1 MTIESYRPKIS
12 KNLKNLF
19 LDPNNYRF
27 VDNDEHKFVP
37 EKDIMDPVIQKRTR
51 NFIEGVR
58 QENIK
63 DLILSFK
70 ANGFLDVDVIQVKD
84 LGNNN
89 YLVLEG
95 NRRVTALKFLFESYE
110 KGNDIGKL
118 DPNIFKSVPF
128 EIHDN
133 DDVEKHLIIMGL
145 KHISGNKKWSTFNQ
159 SKLLY
164 DFLKPYEN
172 KGRDEYL
179 NKEDELVNSLGILKT
194 RLRSMLRVY
203 NLILAYKQSEYGEQF
218 EPNMFGIF
226 EEIIKK
232 PVLKSWLEWN
242 DNGYYARN
250 EVNLNRLFSW
260 ISKTEEYVE
269 TEVEDD
275 YNDDDFISDE
285 KGEFKEFDPIITKS
299 LEVRELAAFINN
311 ERALKVM
318 EEERSLIRG
327 FVSSDSVNQQ
337 NYKNALSKLEDSLK
351 NLENYKNLIV
361 AEDVKGLECAKEKL
375 VNLMPTKSTL
385 NIEAGNFT
393 TNFEYGVKHHFKS
406 IHIKKYKLFKDFE
419 VAGFNRINI
428 FAGMNNTGKTSI
440 LEAIYLLTQRND
452 ISSYLNLI
460 KNKNKFSS
468 LNPSLLNA
476 VFQDKIVV
484 SGCFDD
490 STVSVEMIKFDDASI
505 DKQDDY
511 IASYKLSSE
520 VDGEILTNLIHTFT
534 HERMI
539 RNSSQVSHLCSA
551 SFKSP
556 YFYDVDEL
564 IKDYNKSLG
573 SNLISLK
580 KEDAV
585 NVKSAISLV
594 IDFLNS
600 IEPSIK
606 DVRFTEEMDLKRFIV
621 ESSNNSERNFDLTS
635 YGEGIQRI
643 FYIALS
649 FAACRNGVLF
659 IDEFETAIH
668 YTLLLD
674 FTRLTQKLANRFN
687 VQLFL
692 TSHSNECIRAFMENG
707 SENETITGFQLIK
720 NEDGIIVKRAVGDRF
735 GYLIKNLNLDIRG

>member
-1 MTIESYRPKIS
+1 MNIESYRPKIS

-37 EKDIMDPVIQKRTR
+37 EKDILDQVIQKRTR
-51 NFIEGVR
+51 NFIEGIR

-84 LGNNN
+84 LGGNN

-95 NRRVTALKFLFESYE
+95 NRRVTALKFLQESYE

-118 DPNIFKSVPF
+118 DPAIFKSIPF
-128 EIHDN
+128 EIHN
-133 DDVEKHLIIMGL
+133 NQDVEKHLIIMGL

-164 DFLKPYEN
+164 DFLKPYEA

-179 NKEDELVNSLGILKT
+179 NKEDELVNSLGISKT

-203 NLILAYKQSEYGEQF
+203 NLILAYKQSEFGEQF
-218 EPNMFGIF
+218 DPNMFGIF

-232 PVLKSWLEWN
+232 PVLKLWLEWN

-250 EVNLNRLFSW
+250 EFNLNRLFSW

-269 TEVEDD
+269 VEEGYSDD
-275 YNDDDFISDE
+275 EYSDDE
-285 KGEFKEFDPIITKS
+285 KGEFKEFEPIITKS
-299 LEVRELAAFINN
+299 LEIRDLAMFINN
-311 ERALKVM
+311 ERAIKVM
-318 EEERSLIRG
+318 EEERSLARG
-327 FVSSDSVNQQ
+327 LVSSGSVNQQ
-337 NYKNALSKLEDSLK
+337 SYKNALTKLDESLK
-351 NLENYKNLIV
+351 DLDMYRSLIV
-361 AEDVKGLECAKEKL
+361 TEDVKSLESAKEKL
-375 VNLMPTKSTL
+375 LELMPKQSTL
-385 NIEAGNFT
+385 NVESGNFT
-393 TNFEYGVKHHFKS
+393 TNFEYGVRQHFKS
-406 IHIKKYKLFKDFE
+406 IFIKKYKIFKDFE
-419 VAGFNRINI
+419 LSGFNRINI
-428 FAGMNNTGKTSI
+428 FAGMNNTGKTSL
-440 LEAIYLLTQRND
+440 LESIYLLTQRND
-452 ISSYLNLI
+452 ISSHFNLI

-468 LNPSLLNA
+468 LSPSLLNA
-476 VFQDKIVV
+476 VFQDNIMI
-484 SGCFDD
+484 SGFFND
-490 STVSVEMIKFDDASI
+490 SDVNIEMIKFDDSSI

-520 VDGEILTNLIHTFT
+520 VDGESLSNLVHTFT
-534 HERMI
+534 HERMR

-551 SFKSP
+551 AFKSP
-556 YFYDVDEL
+556 YFYDIDDL
-564 IKDYNKSLG
+564 IRDYNKSLS

-580 KEDAV
+580 KEDKE

-594 IDFLNS
+594 VDFLNS

-606 DVRFTEEMDLKRFIV
+606 DVRFTEDMDLKRFIV
-621 ESSNNSERNFDLTS
+621 ESSNDSERNFDLTS

-649 FAACRNGVLF
+649 FAACKNGVLF

-674 FTRLTQKLANRFN
+674 FTRLTQKLAQRFN

-707 SENETITGFQLIK
+707 SENETITGFQLIRNK
-720 NEDGIIVKRAVGDRF
+720 DKIDVKRAVGERF
-735 GYLIKNLNLDIRG
+735 GYLIKNINLDIRG